1 MLENIKRLFYLLSP
15 SQRKHL
21 FLLQLLVILMSLAEI
36 ISVFSIGPFMA
47 LIGNLDQLNG
57 DGFVA
62 QIYQFLGAPNE
73 NNFVIA
79 IGSLVIVILIF
90 SALLSTFTL
99 WKLAMYGARIGADL
113 GNRLFSYYMNESWL
127 YHSQANSSDLINKIS
142 VETTRVT
149 GSIILQLMYLNAK
162 LMLALFLS
170 LTIFIFNP
178 YVAFS
183 ATIIFSLAYI
193 FIYKLAKRQ
202 LELNGK
208 KITEENRIR
217 LQLMSEGFGGIKEIL
232 LLGRQQLF
240 NKRFFEASHNFFNAW
255 GNSQVLSSVPRYFME
270 LIAFSSAVLL
280 VMFLIIFYEG
290 NLSTILPLISIYAL
304 AGFKLLPAFQQI
316 YFSISTIQGNIASLE
331 NLKIDLH
338 SSQKTDLS
346 INDKSNFQND
356 KEKIKFLNSIQLL
369 NVYFSFSETNEPF
382 INNLNLKFPKNSIIG
397 LVGPSG
403 SGKSTIIDIFMGLI
417 DPDSGYV
424 GYDNNILQP
433 HQKRAFQNKIGFVSQ
448 SIFLADTSIK
458 ENIAFGITPQKI
470 NNKKID
476 TAIKLANLEDVIQ
489 TLPDGINTLVGE
501 RGVQL
506 SGGQRQRIGI
516 ARSLYN
522 DPEILVFDEATSSL
536 DGLTEKLI
544 MDAIDSF
551 AGKKTIILIA
561 HRLSTVKKCDLIYFI
576 DKGQVVDEGTYEHLL
591 ATNSSFKKMSENF

>member
-1 MLENIKRLFYLLSP
+1 
-15 SQRKHL
+15 
-21 FLLQLLVILMSLAEI
+21 
-36 ISVFSIGPFMA
+36 
-47 LIGNLDQLNG
+47 
-57 DGFVA
+57 
-62 QIYQFLGAPNE
+62 
-73 NNFVIA
+73 
-79 IGSLVIVILIF
+79 
-90 SALLSTFTL
+90 
-99 WKLAMYGARIGADL
+99 
-113 GNRLFSYYMNESWL
+113 
-127 YHSQANSSDLINKIS
+127 
-142 VETTRVT
+142 
-149 GSIILQLMYLNAK
+149 
-162 LMLALFLS
+162 
-170 LTIFIFNP
+170 
-178 YVAFS
+178 
-183 ATIIFSLAYI
+183 
-193 FIYKLAKRQ
+193 
-202 LELNGK
+202 
-208 KITEENRIR
+208 
-217 LQLMSEGFGGIKEIL
+217 
-232 LLGRQQLF
+232 
-240 NKRFFEASHNFFNAW
+240 
-255 GNSQVLSSVPRYFME
+255 ME

-369 NVYFSFSETNEPF
+369 NVSFSFSETNEPF